1 MPEMAEQRAIS
12 FAQENAI
19 PLSCYVVGLC
29 QWYCDHAKVV
39 AGHDLQ
45 SWTGLCRIGSQTR
58 KAHTYIETACNG
70 IMKTALSSSGDV
82 SVQGKGMTQFL
93 VVGDGEEWTVKTETQ
108 ALGCYTD
115 RVRAIAAAIDLAEA
129 EAKRETAHRW

>member
-1 MPEMAEQRAIS
+1 MNPLRN
-12 FAQENAI
+12 FAAVHW
-19 PLSCYVVGLC
+19 LSSEKNVL
-29 QWYCDHAKVV
+29 
-39 AGHDLQ
+39 
-45 SWTGLCRIGSQTR
+45 
-58 KAHTYIETACNG
+58 
-70 IMKTALSSSGDV
+70 TALPT
-82 SVQGKGMTQFL
+82 QPIQFLFRQFL

>member
-1 MPEMAEQRAIS
+1 MS
-12 FAQENAI
+12 
-19 PLSCYVVGLC
+19 LS
-29 QWYCDHAKVV
+29 K
-39 AGHDLQ
+39 
-45 SWTGLCRIGSQTR
+45 
-58 KAHTYIETACNG
+58 E
-70 IMKTALSSSGDV
+70 DV

-115 RVRAIAAAIDLAEA
+115 RVRAIEAAIDLVEA